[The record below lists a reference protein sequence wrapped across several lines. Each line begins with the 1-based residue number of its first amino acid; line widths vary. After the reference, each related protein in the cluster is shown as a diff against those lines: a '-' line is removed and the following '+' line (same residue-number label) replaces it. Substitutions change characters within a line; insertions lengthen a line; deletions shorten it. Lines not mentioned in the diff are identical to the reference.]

1 MVESTQHLLDRVR
14 PPRVQIT
21 YDVEIG
27 NAIVMKELPFVLG
40 VLADLSGMPADALP
54 PIKLRK
60 FVEVDRDNLPEF
72 MMSINPRIA
81 IQVKNTLGDGDDNL
95 NAELF
100 FKSIDDFGPIRI
112 AQQVPKLNKI
122 YSSRIRL
129 NDLVVKLEGNDSL
142 QDLIREIAS
151 DTDLRTLLK
160 SQIDA
165 VLKANKQTIT
175 ADFAT
180 TAEQASTEDV
190 NLNADAAKPAD
201 GADAAKPADGADAAK
216 PADSADATKPANG
229 ADATKPADGTP
240 AADAKPAREI
250 LKELFVNG
258 KLAREPSAE
267 LTACNILIELLFK
280 IEEIKITTIKNP
292 LVFVEKLI
300 SDIDVTLSSQINEI
314 LHNPVFQE
322 IEGTWRGLYYLVMNT
337 ETSTQLKIRV
347 LNATKKELLDDLEHA
362 IEFDQSQLF
371 KKVYEE
377 EYGTFGGHPYSCLIG
392 AYEFTRHPQDILLL
406 EKISNVAAAAHAPFI
421 SAAHPKMFDMD
432 SFVHLGEPRDI
443 SKIFESTEMIKWRS
457 FRDSED
463 SRYVALVLPRV
474 LMRLPY
480 GPDTLP
486 VDGMNYVESIVGS
499 NNSEFCW
506 GNAAF
511 VLGQRIGN
519 AVSLYKWPA
528 AIRGVE
534 GGGLV
539 EGLPA
544 YTFKTTDGD
553 IALKCPTEIA
563 ITDRR
568 EKELGNMGFL
578 AICHSKG
585 TDYAAFFGGQT
596 TQKPKVYNTDEA
608 NANASLSARLPYL
621 LAASRFAH
629 YIKAI
634 MRDKIGSFLTKDN
647 VALYLN
653 NWIAS
658 YVLLNDAANQ
668 ELKARYPLREAR
680 IDVFDVPGKPGSYK
694 ATIFLRPHFQ
704 LEELTASIRLVAS
717 LPPPAAG

>member
-1 MVESTQHLLDRVR
+1 MVESTQHKLDRIR

-27 NAIVMKELPFVLG
+27 NAIIMKELPYVIG
-40 VLADLSGMPADALP
+40 IMADLSGMPAEDLP

-60 FVEVDRDNLPEF
+60 FVELDRDNFPEY
-72 MMSINPRIA
+72 MQSVNARLA
-81 IQVKNTLGDGDDNL
+81 IQVKSVLNDGSENL

-100 FKSIDDFGPIRI
+100 FPHMSDFGPLSI
-112 AQQVPKLNKI
+112 AQHVPKLNKI
-122 YSSRIRL
+122 YMSRVKMA
-129 NDLVVKLEGNDSL
+129 DLVAKLEGNDPL
-142 QDLIREIAS
+142 QTQISEIAS
-151 DTDLRTLLK
+151 DPALKAALRIQVDEYLASHKVTASGTPDGGGEAEAAPEEEAPPAPESDVTPSDRQILQEMFIDGKMARDPSAEFGACKILRELLA
-160 SQIDA
+160 QIDA
-165 VLKANKQTIT
+165 KAVTVL
-175 ADFAT
+175 
-180 TAEQASTEDV
+180 
-190 NLNADAAKPAD
+190 
-201 GADAAKPADGADAAK
+201 
-216 PADSADATKPANG
+216 
-229 ADATKPADGTP
+229 
-240 AADAKPAREI
+240 
-250 LKELFVNG
+250 
-258 KLAREPSAE
+258 
-267 LTACNILIELLFK
+267 
-280 IEEIKITTIKNP
+280 KNP
-292 LVFVEKLI
+292 LAFVERI
-300 SDIDVTLSSQINEI
+300 IMEIDALLSAQINEI
-314 LHNPVFQE
+314 LHHPKFQE
-322 IEGTWRGLYYLVMNT
+322 LEGPWRALFYLVMNT
-337 ETSTQLKIRV
+337 ETSTQLKLRIMNV
-347 LNATKKELLDDLEHA
+347 TKKELLDDLENA
-362 IEFDQSQLF
+362 VEFDQSALF

-377 EYGTFGGHPYSCLIG
+377 EYGTFGGHPYSVLVG
-392 AYEFTRHPQDILLL
+392 GYEFTRHPQDILLL
-406 EKISNVAAAAHAPFI
+406 EKLSNVAAAAHAPFI
-421 SAAHPKMFDMD
+421 AAAHPKMFDMN
-432 SFVHLGEPRDI
+432 SFTQLAAPRDLA
-443 SKIFESTEMIKWRS
+443 KIFESTEMIKWRS

-486 VDGMNYVESIVGS
+486 VDGLNYVETIDGTD
-499 NNSEFCW
+499 NNQFCW

-511 VLGQRIGN
+511 VYGQRIAN
-519 AVSLYKWPA
+519 AVALYKWPA

-544 YTFKTTDGD
+544 YTFRTTDGD

-568 EKELGNMGFL
+568 EKELTDMGFL
-578 AICHSKG
+578 AILHSKG

-647 VALYLN
+647 VSAYLN

-658 YVLLNDAANQ
+658 YVLLNDTASQ
-668 ELKARYPLREAR
+668 TLKARFPLREAR
-680 IDVFDVPGKPGSYK
+680 IDVYEIPGKPGSYR
-694 ATIFLRPHFQ
+694 ATVYLRPHFQ
-704 LEELTASIRLVAS
+704 LEELTASIRLVAT